1 MQIHK
6 GNSYGSICS
15 SSHGVKIKLQHKSSQ
30 KCRTELSDEFW
41 RIGESVTWAGKQLG
55 SCEKIKIDVTT
66 PTIALWIMQ
75 DQNGTFC
82 PISVTVTLKDTSFH
96 LSFPEGG
103 EHDLATN
110 VDQYIAFNKAGKFA

>member
-55 SCEKIKIDVTT
+55 SCEKIRIDVTA

-82 PISVTVTLKDTSFH
+82 FISVTVTLKDTSFH